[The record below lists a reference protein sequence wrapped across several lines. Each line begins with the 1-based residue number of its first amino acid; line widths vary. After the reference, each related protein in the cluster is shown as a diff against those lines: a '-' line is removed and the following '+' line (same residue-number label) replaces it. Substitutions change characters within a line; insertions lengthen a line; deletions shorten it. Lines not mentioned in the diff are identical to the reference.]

1 MNSNVINR
9 AGWLVAG
16 VLAIF
21 VVAAMTGVV
30 SGGPLDPP
38 GPPAPTQKTLDQIAP
53 VWSQVLAAND
63 GPDSC
68 HSSRFLCVMSGDAAV
83 VDRETGLVWE
93 RVPSNI
99 VRSTWF
105 ESRRGCRILSVGG
118 RKGWRMPSE
127 EEFESLVGALMPGH
141 PFTFRNYTQS
151 DLDAY
156 WTATTKPDDST
167 RATEVKVFTADGQSI
182 VSSVGKTKDTNLTWC
197 VRGGA
202 AEDGL

>member
-1 MNSNVINR
+1 MHSNIINR

-16 VLAIF
+16 VLAVF

-68 HSSRFLCVMSGDAAV
+68 HSSRFLCVLPGDVAV
-83 VDRETGLVWE
+83 LDRETGLVWQ
-93 RVPSNI
+93 RIPSILPASSWVMARNI
-99 VRSTWF
+99 C
-105 ESRRGCRILSVGG
+105 RGLFLG
-118 RKGWRMPSE
+118 RDGWRLPSE
-127 EEFESLVGALMPGH
+127 EELSSLISAGTGH
-141 PFTFRNYTQS
+141 PFSFTLSTFF
-151 DLDAY
+151 
-156 WTATTKPDDST
+156 WTATTSPENTAVAYGVSFTNSSLSGSSYPFVKTDNT
-167 RATEVKVFTADGQSI
+167 R
-182 VSSVGKTKDTNLTWC
+182 LRWC

-202 AEDGL
+202 TEDGL